1 MANVYITEIADM
13 ANIGGHTGQVPLLP
27 EIGGQIVVV
36 GSVASSQPFS
46 ASTRFIRVY
55 ADSACHL
62 SLGEN
67 PTASTGSPIKLG
79 TGQTEY
85 FGVGRGNKLSII
97 AGV

>member
-27 EIGGQIVVV
+27 EIGGQIVAI
-36 GSVASSQPFS
+36 GSEAKSQPFS
-46 ASTRFIRVY
+46 SSARFVRLY
-55 ADSACHL
+55 ADSVCHV
-62 SLGEN
+62 SVGEN
-67 PTASTGSPIKLG
+67 PTASTGSTIKLG

-85 FGVGRGNKLSII
+85 IGIGRGNKLSVV